1 MRDEEMDD
9 SLICQRDAIN
19 YYLHSL
25 LQSNVSHADTVHIAP
40 VIANPSITELPV
52 DADQI
57 NSINEEKKLELLF
70 FSVAGL
76 GLACIKQDVAD
87 VIDCVSDILAVP
99 DSPNWLMGL
108 YPHEGAYVKV
118 IDPYLL
124 LVPEKRRKGKLDKK
138 CHKIEK
144 ILLIGNGDWG
154 VASETAMQVER
165 MSSSSIK
172 WNKEKN
178 LGNNLLCGTIKS
190 HHCAMINIKKILC
203 VMAS

>member
-1 MRDEEMDD
+1 MIDEEIDD
-9 SLICQRDAIN
+9 SLICQRDAID

-25 LQSNVSHADTVHIAP
+25 LQSNISHDDTIHIEQVTSNPP
-40 VIANPSITELPV
+40 VTELPV
-52 DADQI
+52 DADQVQ
-57 NSINEEKKLELLF
+57 SINGEERLALLL

-76 GLACIKQDVAD
+76 GLACVKQDVVD
-87 VIDCVSDILAVP
+87 VIDYASDILVVP

-108 YPHEGAYVKV
+108 YAHEGAYVKV

-138 CHKIEK
+138 CHEIKQ

-154 VASETAMQVER
+154 VASETPIQVKK
-165 MSSSSIK
+165 MNSSSIK
-172 WNKEKN
+172 WNRDKN
-178 LGNNLLCGTIKS
+178 PSNNLLCGTIKA
-190 HHCAMINIKKILC
+190 HHCAMMNIRNVLS